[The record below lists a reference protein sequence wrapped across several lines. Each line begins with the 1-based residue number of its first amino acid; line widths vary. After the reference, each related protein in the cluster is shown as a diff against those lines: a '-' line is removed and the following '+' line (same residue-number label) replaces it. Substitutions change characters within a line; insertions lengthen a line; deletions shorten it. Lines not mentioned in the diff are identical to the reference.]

1 MSSVYDVFPEQYRDV
16 IKVVVDSIDLWI
28 AADEMEKAE
37 ELRKVYDYL
46 VRKAQ
51 SASSNGQLYHVF

>member
-1 MSSVYDVFPEQYRDV
+1 MSSVYDVFPEQYRDM
-16 IKVVVDSIDLWI
+16 IRVVVDSIDLWI

-46 VRKAQ
+46 VREAQ
-51 SASSNGQLYHVF
+51 SNQLNHTFY